1 MCSHNQRC
9 GSGGASGTFDQQIQR
24 AMDGEIY
31 EFKIWSYLNNQCHH
45 CKHCYAAGTP
55 GLELSYTFSNDH
67 DHRVPDLSGN
77 GRDGTAACERGPVN
91 ARIQGGDCSADGDAP
106 PNVPCSL
113 PGFGGYF
120 DGSNDFVQ
128 LPALTR
134 SDGLG
139 NMYPEIQVDVWVK
152 FHCTTGEHPVM
163 NEDGWTQGDVHYQI
177 YNSIFGFD
185 INGNGDYAFQWQP
198 EAMVWNCK
206 MAMLC

>member
-9 GSGGASGTFDQQIQR
+9 GSGGASGTYDQQIQR

-120 DGSNDFVQ
+120 DGSSDFVQ

-163 NEDGWTQGDVHYQI
+163 NLSLIQSPSPRD
-177 YNSIFGFD
+177 
-185 INGNGDYAFQWQP
+185 
-198 EAMVWNCK
+198 
-206 MAMLC
+206 